1 MTDDS
6 IYLLKDSGNLEK
18 VFNRTYD
25 SEDLLQE
32 LIEKYPELL
41 AGEQINPDEP
51 VRWLLIKREAGIPD
65 GDNLSDRWSVDHL
78 LLDQNGVPTFVET
91 KRSSDTRIR
100 REVVG
105 QMLDYAA
112 NSQKYWP
119 VNRIRD
125 FASLQYSFSDGAD
138 TAILKLIGRDGEQD
152 TSDIV
157 ESFWTK
163 VEDNL
168 RNGKI
173 RLFFVADQLPGE
185 LKRIIEFLN
194 EQMNNVEV
202 LGVELPQFVGSDFRA
217 LVPRLIGQTEIIRQ
231 TKQKARS
238 SSRKTNPEEFLLKIP
253 EYLRP
258 FLIEL
263 ISEAER
269 QGMQI
274 SWGIQGFGLRLET
287 NNGHLISLF
296 YGWPGNSEGENPH
309 IQGYVGSIE
318 DEDLR
323 NEIKQKFLS
332 VEGTILAGKYTLDLD
347 LVNNDIENAKKLVEV
362 LWSIIKDP
370 RLKGLK
376 INS

>member
-18 VFNRTYD
+18 VFNRSYD

-41 AGEQINPDEP
+41 AGDQINPDEP
-51 VRWLLIKREAGIPD
+51 VRWLLVKREAGIPA
-65 GDNLSDRWSVDHL
+65 GDSLSDRWSVDHL

-125 FASLQYSFSDGAD
+125 LASLQYSASDGAD
-138 TAILKLIGRDGEQD
+138 TEILKLVGSNDEQD
-152 TSDIV
+152 TSEIV
-157 ESFWTK
+157 ESLWTK
-163 VEDNL
+163 VEENL

-173 RLFFVADQLPGE
+173 RLLFVADKLPGE

-194 EQMNNVEV
+194 EQMNNIEV

-217 LVPRLIGQTEIIRQ
+217 LVPRLVGQTEIIRQ

-238 SSRKTNPEEFLLKIP
+238 SSRKTSQEEFLSKIP
-253 EYLRP
+253 EHLKP
-258 FLIEL
+258 FFVEL
-263 ISEAER
+263 LSEAVKR
-269 QGMQI
+269 GMHI
-274 SWGIQGFGLRLET
+274 YWGVQGFSLRLET
-287 NNGHLISLF
+287 NNGQLISLF

-309 IQGYVGSIE
+309 IQGYIGSIE
-318 DEDLR
+318 NEDLR

-332 VEGTILAGKYTLDLD
+332 VNGTILSGKYTLDLD
-347 LVNNDIENAKKLVEV
+347 LANNDIENAKKLVDV
-362 LWSIIKDP
+362 LWGIIKDP
-370 RLKGLK
+370 RLKGLE